1 MGALAARQF
10 VGVSDDTIT
19 LSGWIA
25 PELTETCWS
34 IASQRAMGDMGQPF
48 ALLAGTGEVFGQ
60 FVIENLSETGTL
72 HKKDGT
78 PHRLR
83 SDADPRG

>member
-1 MGALAARQF
+1 MGARAARQF

-25 PELTETCWS
+25 PELTRTCWS
-34 IASQRAMGDMGQPF
+34 IASLPAMGDMGQPF

-78 PHRLR
+78 PRR
-83 SDADPRG
+83 AASPSI